1 MKISKIALVT
11 ISVLAL
17 AILPSLAPTV
27 RAQSGSASW
36 INTTF
41 TGEDPF
47 LNNFVNAYATGVT
60 ATLQVATSNGFGT
73 ITVTSYNLVMDWG
86 MNYTGT
92 LSAAVRHGTTVPW
105 TLTFTAPAT
114 STASNLV
121 MHSGSL
127 TINYTDAVGGKN
139 RQFFVGVPSVVIYSS
154 DQASAISLM
163 HQTSFLASAG

>member
-17 AILPSLAPTV
+17 AILPSFAPTV
-27 RAQSGSASW
+27 RAQFGQASW

-41 TGEDPF
+41 TGQDPM
-47 LNNFVNAYATGVT
+47 LGFVNAYATGVT

-73 ITVTSYNLVMDWG
+73 ITLTSYNLVMDWG
-86 MNYTGT
+86 GANYTAT

-105 TLTFTAPAT
+105 NLTFTAPAT

-121 MHSGSL
+121 MH
-127 TINYTDAVGGKN
+127 
-139 RQFFVGVPSVVIYSS
+139 
-154 DQASAISLM
+154 
-163 HQTSFLASAG
+163 